1 MKQEEIKMLTSISKG
16 AKNNLIIPT
25 IMEEDKGHIISS
37 DILSRLLKDR
47 IILFTGEVT
56 QESSALAIAQLLY
69 LESQDH
75 TKPINMYIQSPGGSV
90 DAGMAI
96 FDTMQYIQSPVQTI
110 ACGMAASMGS
120 ILLCGGEPGMRCALP
135 HANILTHQPLGGAEG
150 QQTEIQ
156 IVAKHM
162 QETRERLE
170 GILMEHSNGKLTQ
183 SNIRDYTER
192 DTYLTPQQA
201 LDAGIIDKIITR

>member
-1 MKQEEIKMLTSISKG
+1 MMEIMSMTKNSKG
-16 AKNNLIIPT
+16 TNNFLVPT
-25 IMEEDKGHIISS
+25 IMEEDKGHILSS

-69 LESQDH
+69 LEAQDN
-75 TKPINMYIQSPGGSV
+75 TKEINMYIQSPGGSV

-96 FDTMQYIQSPVQTI
+96 FDTMQYIKAPVRTI
-110 ACGMAASMGS
+110 ACGLAASMGS
-120 ILLCGGEPGMRCALP
+120 LLLCGGEPGKRYALP
-135 HANILTHQPLGGAEG
+135 HANILTHQPLGGAQG

-156 IVAKHM
+156 IVAEHIM
-162 QETRERLE
+162 QTRDMLE
-170 GILMEHSNGKLTQ
+170 GILMERSNGKLTPQ
-183 SNIRDYTER
+183 NIKEYTER

-201 LDAGIIDKIITR
+201 LDIGIIDHIVSR

>member
-1 MKQEEIKMLTSISKG
+1 MEIMSMMKKSQKR
-16 AKNNLIIPT
+16 NLIVPT

-69 LESQDH
+69 LEAQDN
-75 TKPINMYIQSPGGSV
+75 TKEINMYIQSPGGSV

-96 FDTMQYIQSPVQTI
+96 FDTMQYIKAPVRTI
-110 ACGMAASMGS
+110 ACGLAASMGS

-156 IVAKHM
+156 IVAEHIM
-162 QETRERLE
+162 QTRNLLE
-170 GILMEHSNGKLTQ
+170 GILMERSKGKLNPQ
-183 SNIRDYTER
+183 NIRQYTER

-201 LDAGIIDKIITR
+201 LDIGLIDHIVSR

>member
-1 MKQEEIKMLTSISKG
+1 MEIMSMTKQN
-16 AKNNLIIPT
+16 KNILIPT

-69 LESQDH
+69 LESQDN
-75 TKPINMYIQSPGGSV
+75 TKEINLYIQSPGGSV

-96 FDTMQYIQSPVQTI
+96 FDTMQYIKAPVRTI
-110 ACGMAASMGS
+110 ACGLAASMGS
-120 ILLCGGEPGMRCALP
+120 LLLCGGEPGMRCALP
-135 HANILTHQPLGGAEG
+135 HANILTHQPLGGAQG

-156 IVAKHM
+156 IVAEHIL
-162 QETRERLE
+162 QTRAMLE
-170 GILMEHSNGKLTQ
+170 GILMERSNGKLTPK
-183 SNIRDYTER
+183 NIKEYTER
-192 DTYLTPQQA
+192 DTYLTPKEA
-201 LDAGIIDKIITR
+201 LNIGLIDHIVTR